1 MSYLLRLD
9 DSAASQVE
17 LSGGKGANLALLTQ
31 HRFPV
36 PPGFIVSAAAYRAF
50 IAEYQPVVSR
60 LMALEAQDAGGNC
73 DTAASLRRMLESLPL
88 PEALV
93 HEVHAALGE
102 TSAMQAYA
110 VRSSSTMED
119 QAGSAF
125 AGQHDTFLNITGAAM
140 ILDSIRRC
148 YVSLWNDHAIAY
160 RRRLGASSDSVE
172 MAVVVQQ
179 MILCEAAG
187 VGFSIN
193 PVSGDIGELVINAN
207 YGLGES
213 VVSGETEVDQ
223 FELDKKTRA
232 VRRTRVATKSHK
244 VVPSS
249 RGTEQVPLVGEEA
262 VSACLSGAQL
272 SEVADLL
279 VRVEAEYRFP
289 QDIEWGFAEGRLWLL
304 QSRPVTTI
312 PPRWTRDESAE
323 RFPNV
328 MTPLTWDFAEGGFH
342 RSLTYSLRHMGYPA
356 FAGKWFASFGHYIY
370 GNQNA
375 VAIFGGRAPF
385 VFRTFDDLL
394 PQVPRIREEFRWV
407 QELPATW
414 LRDLDSYLIRIGGLA
429 QEPLE
434 TYDEVRLWR
443 HVCGIVEHGAQYF
456 LPNIAI
462 SITQGVLC
470 RILLGICQLSVGEIE
485 GRALCDALL
494 SWCETKTSQINKEL
508 FELAQAVRALPALE
522 EMLHKRDSRS
532 VLAEDLLSAFPEVQK
547 RLKKFLEDHGHRE
560 TDIDAYQPP
569 WADAPWVVL
578 DNLRLIL
585 QSPMKSLP
593 AQTEREVKFAAQ
605 QAEMRLFTCVP
616 EPLKFFV
623 YENLR
628 LARTYTSLDDLEHY
642 QTTRLN
648 RPLRRALGELGA
660 RLVKRGVCVAPM
672 DIFFAHAAQL
682 DDAIT
687 GDSEPGWRTLREAI
701 QVQKA
706 GYVAD
711 ALRKPEW
718 VLGEAPAEPQS
729 GVNIAGVPGSPGNA
743 EGVVYVVNSPDD
755 FARFPSE
762 AVLVARTTSPSWT
775 PLFYSACAIITE
787 SGGPLSHGAVTAR
800 EMRIPAVMS
809 VRGCLTRLENGQRVR
824 VDGTRGQVLILGT

>member
-1 MSYLLRLD
+1 
-9 DSAASQVE
+9 
-17 LSGGKGANLALLTQ
+17 LSGGKGSNLALLTQ
-31 HRFPV
+31 RGFPV
-36 PPGFIVSAAAYRAF
+36 PPGFVVTAEAYRAF
-50 IAEYQPVVSR
+50 IAGYHPVVSR
-60 LMALEAQDAGGNC
+60 LAALAER
-73 DTAASLRRMLESLPL
+73 DTGSNGDSVASLRRMLESLPL

-102 TSAMQAYA
+102 ASPTQAYA

-119 QAGSAF
+119 QAGAAF
-125 AGQHDTFLNITGAAM
+125 AGQHDTFLNITGEAM
-140 ILDSIRRC
+140 VLDCIRRC
-148 YVSLWNDHAIAY
+148 FVSLWNDHAIAY
-160 RRRLGASSDSVE
+160 RRRLGAGSDSVA

-179 MILCEAAG
+179 LIPCEVAG

-207 YGLGES
+207 HGLGES
-213 VVSGETEVDQ
+213 VVSGATEVDQ
-223 FELDKKTRA
+223 FEVDKKTRV
-232 VRRTRVATKSHK
+232 VRRMRVAAKSHK
-244 VVPSS
+244 VVPMPQ
-249 RGTEQVPLVGEEA
+249 GTEQVPLVGDESL
-262 VSACLSGAQL
+262 SACLNDAQL
-272 SEVADLL
+272 SQVADLL
-279 VRVEAEYRFP
+279 LRVEADYRFP

-342 RSLTYSLRHMGYPA
+342 RSLTFSLRHMGYPA

-414 LRDLDSYLIRIGGLA
+414 LRDLDSYLIRIGSLA

-434 TYDEVRLWR
+434 TFDEARLWR
-443 HVCGIVEHGAQYF
+443 HVCSIVEHGAEYF

-470 RILLGICQLSVGEIE
+470 RILLRICQLSVGETE

-508 FELAQAVRALPALE
+508 FELAQAVRALPDLE
-522 EMLHKRDSRS
+522 EILLKRDSRS
-532 VLAEDLLSAFPEVQK
+532 ILAKNLLSAFPEVQK
-547 RLKKFLEDHGHRE
+547 RLGKFFEDHGHRE

-569 WADAPWVVL
+569 WAEAPWVVL

-585 QSPMKSLP
+585 QSPMKSVP
-593 AQTEREVKFAAQ
+593 AQTEREVKLAAQ

-628 LARTYTSLDDLEHY
+628 LARAYTSLDDLEHY

-648 RPLRRALGELGA
+648 RPLRRALRELGD
-660 RLVKRGVCVAPM
+660 RLVKRGVCEAPM
-672 DIFFAHAAQL
+672 DVFFAHVTQL

-687 GDSEPGWRTLREAI
+687 CDSERGWRILREAM
-701 QVQKA
+701 QLQKA
-706 GYVAD
+706 AYLAD

-718 VLGEAPAEPQS
+718 VLGETPAEPPS
-729 GVNIAGVPGSPGNA
+729 GANITGVPGSPGSA
-743 EGVVYVVNSPDD
+743 EGAVYVVNSPDD
-755 FARFPSE
+755 FALFPRE
-762 AVLVARTTSPSWT
+762 AMLVARTTSPAWT

-824 VDGTRGQVLILGT
+824 VDGTRGQVMILGS